1 MRALATVHRWWGV
14 AFCLLFAMWF
24 ASGIVMHFVPFPAR
38 SEVGRVGGSA
48 VGGDREIH
56 SEQGALRIADVHAR
70 SLGLDPSRTTVT
82 LIDDDQWTVAGDFD
96 SDRPL
101 YRIAVNDAAGT
112 EIYVSSAKGDVVLFT
127 TRSMR
132 LANYFGSIA
141 HWIYPTVL
149 RRHGK
154 AWSALMWWLSLVA
167 TIGASIGVI
176 IGIVRLGA
184 ATAYRGLQ
192 RAHHTFGLIFA
203 PFILSWIFSG
213 FLSVDD
219 GWLFFHG
226 LARAEPPAGLVDLFR
241 KLHTFDFPPL
251 TSHPRLRS
259 SLIVGVCLCGLA
271 FSLTGVVLAWRR
283 LRLGTD
289 RGKNVV

>member
-1 MRALATVHRWWGV
+1 MGLLAALHRWWGV

-56 SEQGALRIADVHAR
+56 SEQGALRIAAAHAR

-176 IGIVRLGA
+176 VGIVRLGA

-259 SLIVGVCLCGLA
+259 SLIVGLCLCGLA

>member
-56 SEQGALRIADVHAR
+56 SEQGALRIAAAHAR

-259 SLIVGVCLCGLA
+259 SLVVGLCLCGLA

-289 RGKNVV
+289 RGKNVL

>member
-48 VGGDREIH
+48 VGGDHEIH
-56 SEQGALRIADVHAR
+56 SEQGALRIAAAHVR
-70 SLGLDPSRTTVT
+70 SLGFDPSRTTVT

-101 YRIAVNDAAGT
+101 YRIAVNDGAGT

-226 LARAEPPAGLVDLFR
+226 LARAEPSAGLVDLFR

-251 TSHPRLRS
+251 ASHPRLRS
-259 SLIVGVCLCGLA
+259 SLVVGLCLCGLT

-283 LRLGTD
+283 LRLGS
-289 RGKNVV
+289 RG

>member
-1 MRALATVHRWWGV
+1 MGLLAALHRWWGV

-38 SEVGRVGGSA
+38 SEVRVGGSA

-56 SEQGALRIADVHAR
+56 SEQGALRIAAAHAR

-176 IGIVRLGA
+176 VGIVRLGA

-259 SLIVGVCLCGLA
+259 SLVVGLCLCGLA

-289 RGKNVV
+289 RGKNVL

>member
-14 AFCLLFAMWF
+14 VFCLLFAMWF

-56 SEQGALRIADVHAR
+56 SEQGALRIAAAHAR

-176 IGIVRLGA
+176 VGIVRLGA

-259 SLIVGVCLCGLA
+259 SLIVGLCLCGLA
-271 FSLTGVVLAWRR
+271 FSLTGVVLAWQR

-289 RGKNVV
+289 RGKNVL